1 MARTTPTDVQNI
13 LAGNYNGTTDLVQFI
28 DAATVVV
35 DEVSTCASD
44 RGNALGTTVLELI
57 ERWLSAH
64 FYLSSDPLYSSKRT
78 ERAAAVFQ
86 GRNQSTSNSLETT
99 DYGRRAMM
107 LDPSGCLASVGESR
121 NLQLIW
127 LGKAPSDQIAVQD
140 RD

>member
-1 MARTTPTDVQNI
+1 MARTTATKVQNI
-13 LAGNYNGTTDLVQFI
+13 LAGNYDGTTDLDQFV

-35 DEVSTCASD
+35 DEVSTCSSD
-44 RGNALGTTVLELI
+44 RGNALGATVLELI

-64 FYLSSDPLYSSKRT
+64 FYLGSDPLYSSNRT
-78 ERAAAVFQ
+78 ERAAAVYQ
-86 GRNQSTSNSLETT
+86 GRTQAVTNSLETT

-127 LGKAPSDQIAVQD
+127 LGKAPSDQIAVWD